1 MNRELLIKK
10 INDSGLTRKSIA
22 YKMGISPNS
31 LQNKL
36 TGKYEFTY
44 TETIMLTQI
53 LRLIESEYLD
63 IFLPNMFA

>member
-1 MNRELLIKK
+1 MNKELLIKT

-22 YKMGISPNS
+22 FKIGITPNS

-36 TGKYEFTY
+36 TGKGEFTY

-53 LRLIESEYLD
+53 LRLKEAEYLD